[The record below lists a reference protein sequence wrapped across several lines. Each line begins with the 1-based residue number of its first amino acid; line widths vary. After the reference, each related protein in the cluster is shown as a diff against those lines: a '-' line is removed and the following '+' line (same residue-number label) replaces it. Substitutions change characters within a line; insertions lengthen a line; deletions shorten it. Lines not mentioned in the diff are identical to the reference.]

1 MLQQLSITS
10 HDSVVPDGNLVPR
23 AFLINEEFQRG
34 EGPGKLWS
42 RVRQILQKSWSICLR
57 AGFLEINTGGAIK
70 SSRQDDGGL
79 LNCTGY
85 LYSFSFYCNFSLKYC
100 FYTLCQTPVNCLRV
114 CFMLYHHYQK
124 NHREGDVSND
134 KDYEASKRGIHI

>member
-1 MLQQLSITS
+1 MIELIAYQQSS
-10 HDSVVPDGNLVPR
+10 NLVPR

-79 LNCTGY
+79 LAQVTY
-85 LYSFSFYCNFSLKYC
+85 ILLVFTVISL
-100 FYTLCQTPVNCLRV
+100 
-114 CFMLYHHYQK
+114 
-124 NHREGDVSND
+124 
-134 KDYEASKRGIHI
+134 